1 MPTALE
7 NCALK
12 WLGLSYPTCAA
23 MRVTGSSVVM
33 SSVCASPMR
42 RRRTY

>member
-42 RRRTY
+42 RGRTY